1 MKKLII
7 PLLLCAALLCGCR
20 PIEPTGTG
28 KETKPDI
35 NINVEYQDSTTADT
49 TPSNHD
55 GRKIIC
61 IDAGH
66 GFDDVGCG
74 PYLMGCYEKE
84 VTLKAAKK
92 LKASLEALG
101 AEVILTHDGESYPSE
116 AQLIAD
122 AERLGITLK
131 ENGIIENNIFSAYE
145 RGIYEE
151 ILVREAAVDFF
162 ISLHVNSV
170 ENASYVDG
178 YELYYCKD
186 NPNQT
191 LLNQFGEN
199 LSQVLDNDLTVDV
212 TEYDDSYIVTKYSKI
227 PSVLLEMGYATNPQD
242 AKNMTS
248 ASWLAQLGETL
259 AAEIVKIVEN

>member
-1 MKKLII
+1 MKKFVLILI
-7 PLLLCAALLCGCR
+7 LCILLSGCR
-20 PIEPTGTG
+20 PIELP
-28 KETKPDI
+28 ETVTEPEPDI
-35 NINVEYQDSTTADT
+35 NIEYETQAPETLY
-49 TPSNHD
+49 NNND

-61 IDAGH
+61 VDAGH

-84 VTLKAAKK
+84 VTIKAAKY
-92 LKASLEALG
+92 LKVALEELG
-101 AEVILTHDGESYPSE
+101 AEVILTHDGETYPDE
-116 AQLIAD
+116 KDIIAA
-122 AERLGITLK
+122 AERHGITLK
-131 ENGIIENNIFSAYE
+131 EEGIKENNIFSAYE

-151 ILVREAAVDFF
+151 ILARDEAIDFF

-186 NPNQT
+186 NPNGI
-191 LLNQFGEN
+191 LLSQFGQN
-199 LSQVLDNDLTVDV
+199 LSEVLDNDISVEATAY
-212 TEYDDSYIVTKYSKI
+212 EDSYIVTKYSKI

-248 ASWLAQLGETL
+248 DAWLQNLARTL
-259 AAEIVKIVEN
+259 AAEIVNIVEN

>member
-1 MKKLII
+1 MKKLLLILII
-7 PLLLCAALLCGCR
+7 CATLCGCR
-20 PIEPTGTG
+20 PIETEEPEN
-28 KETKPDI
+28 ETEPAVNIDI
-35 NINVEYQDSTTADT
+35 EYEDSTAQT
-49 TPSNHD
+49 TSRHND
-55 GRKIIC
+55 GRTVIC
-61 IDAGH
+61 VDAGH

-74 PYLMGCYEKE
+74 PYLMSCYEKD

-101 AEVILTHDGESYPSE
+101 AEVILTHDGETYPDE
-116 AQLIAD
+116 NDIIA
-122 AERLGITLK
+122 AANRLNIPLK
-131 ENGIIENNIFSAYE
+131 EGGIVENNIFSAYE

-151 ILVREAAVDFF
+151 ILAKDENIDFF

-186 NPNQT
+186 NPDKA
-191 LLNQFGEN
+191 LLNAFGEN
-199 LSQVLDNDLTVDV
+199 LSAVLDNDLSVDA
-212 TEYDDSYIVTKYSKI
+212 TEYDDSYIVTKYAKI

-248 ASWLAQLGETL
+248 DTWLQNLADTL